1 MDRADRQNSSFSAC
15 TTSPVIDRKQK
26 EPSLM
31 QCLTTWVVRSVDEVS
46 ISRYEKDLS
55 DVKRPRAGERRLQEQ
70 VQQSLQPAGQTR
82 SDLRQRRSAA
92 PTPVPQLQGQATNQ
106 LPPYD
111 FNPSASQPNFHTYPQ
126 QQFGP
131 PGYFEGIYPQPGPGY
146 GQGHGHGMMMGYPSW
161 QGIER
166 PFSPVQGYNAGG
178 GSWYAGGFGWP
189 MR

>member
-1 MDRADRQNSSFSAC
+1 MNQADYQNSSFSAC
-15 TTSPVIDRKQK
+15 TTSPVIERKQK

-46 ISRYEKDLS
+46 SQIKEDLA
-55 DVKRPRAGERRLQEQ
+55 DCKRPRAGERRLQEQ
-70 VQQSLQPAGQTR
+70 VQQPHQLQQPAAQPR

-92 PTPVPQLQGQATNQ
+92 PTPVPQLQGQAMNQ

-126 QQFGP
+126 QQYGP
-131 PGYFEGIYPQPGPGY
+131 PGYFEGTYPQPGPGY
-146 GQGHGHGMMMGYPSW
+146 GHGHGMMMGYPSW
-161 QGIER
+161 QGAER